1 MEILKR
7 GSPGLDS
14 TKYDILKNRIT
25 MDAILILMFM
35 LWLLVWNSFAWKTK
49 CLKFYLLE
57 HNCLSCGICKT
68 QRNSK

>member
-35 LWLLVWNSFAWKTK
+35 LCLLVWNSFAWKKMLTV
-49 CLKFYLLE
+49 LFAW
-57 HNCLSCGICKT
+57 T
-68 QRNSK
+68 